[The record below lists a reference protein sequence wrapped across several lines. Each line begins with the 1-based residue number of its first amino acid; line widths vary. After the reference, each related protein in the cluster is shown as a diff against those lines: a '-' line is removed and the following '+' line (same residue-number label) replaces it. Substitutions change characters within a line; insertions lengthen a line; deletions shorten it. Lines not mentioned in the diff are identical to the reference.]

1 MARKPGTEDKTST
14 GSQLLQSIVETI
26 ATRVREARG
35 SAKLRQ
41 SDLAAIVG
49 TSQSAIYL
57 LEAADANITVKNLVK
72 IAEALQV
79 NPVSL
84 LMDKETAA
92 LIDKTKVEE
101 FSRLVQGAL
110 QELQATTNNL
120 SKLNDVL
127 QQIHRLLTD
136 QSKILGTISPPQD

>member
-1 MARKPGTEDKTST
+1 MAKKPGTEDKTST

-120 SKLNDVL
+120 SKLNDAL
-127 QQIHRLLTD
+127 QQIHRLLAD
-136 QSKILGTISPPQD
+136 QSKILGTIPPPQD

>member
-26 ATRVREARG
+26 ATRVREVRG

-41 SDLAAIVG
+41 SDLAALVG

-101 FSRLVQGAL
+101 LSRLVQGAL
-110 QELQATTNNL
+110 QELQTTTNNL

-136 QSKILGTISPPQD
+136 